1 MSRTASPASR
11 RVRAVPPVEIRST
24 PNPARVLARSTRPVL
39 SVTLSSARRIGLTE
53 LEEELTVALLGF
65 GVESMRRQGA
75 KCVDH
80 STDYIAG
87 VDEFMLRFAPG
98 VRGEGVRN

>member
-1 MSRTASPASR
+1 
-11 RVRAVPPVEIRST
+11 
-24 PNPARVLARSTRPVL
+24 
-39 SVTLSSARRIGLTE
+39 LTE

-98 VRGEGVRN
+98 V